1 MCFSLSVL
9 HEVGGSYLIVECFP
23 PPCLPIHP
31 LNLMEGGRPKDYT
44 SICTHSHMKHSYST
58 VSFSL
63 LPFSSSQDG
72 GVGMGPTLAR
82 RPSRRAHFSS
92 EAPPNY
98 PGPPVGLSFNPQ
110 ELSDSDEEEE
120 DVFISAAPPDYRDVV
135 QQPPA

>member
-1 MCFSLSVL
+1 
-9 HEVGGSYLIVECFP
+9 
-23 PPCLPIHP
+23 
-31 LNLMEGGRPKDYT
+31 MEGGRRKDHT
-44 SICTHSHMKHSYST
+44 SIVHAHDLSHVKHSYST

-63 LPFSSSQDG
+63 LPFSFSQDG

-92 EAPPNY
+92 EAPPDY
-98 PGPPVGLSFNPQ
+98 PGPLVGHSFNAQ

-135 QQPPA
+135 QHPPA

>member
-1 MCFSLSVL
+1 MDG
-9 HEVGGSYLIVECFP
+9 EEIIP
-23 PPCLPIHP
+23 PFVQTHP
-31 LNLMEGGRPKDYT
+31 LSHTK
-44 SICTHSHMKHSYST
+44 HSHST
-58 VSFSL
+58 LPYSL
-63 LPFSSSQDG
+63 LPFSFSQDG

-92 EAPPNY
+92 EAPPDY
-98 PGPPVGLSFNPQ
+98 PGPRVGHSFNPQ